1 MNQAMLGA
9 PLMMCLPVSGVRHP
23 VVEEHAGGDSDLNGH
38 KQEMVLSNK
47 DTETNLIVSFT
58 ERTVPSPGQRTVQT
72 VKTRMATRR
81 RTNTEAPAEREEAQ
95 GRTVSTNLGVPEC
108 VTRSGGV

>member
-1 MNQAMLGA
+1 MRSMNQAMLGA

-38 KQEMVLSNK
+38 KQEMVLSNE

-72 VKTRMATRR
+72 VKTRMATVENKTRRHRR
-81 RTNTEAPAEREEAQ
+81 RGRRCRAEQWAP
-95 GRTVSTNLGVPEC
+95 SSGV
-108 VTRSGGV
+108 RSV